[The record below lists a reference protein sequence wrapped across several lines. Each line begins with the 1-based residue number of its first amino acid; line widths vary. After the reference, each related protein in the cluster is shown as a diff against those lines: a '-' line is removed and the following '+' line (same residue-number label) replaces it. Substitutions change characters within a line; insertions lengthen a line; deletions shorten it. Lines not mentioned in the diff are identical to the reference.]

1 MVKRQEMKW
10 MDMRVKTMEVRLAD
24 TKVKIRNKEY
34 PFLLIFGVIWILVI
48 GIVLALLLYAKI
60 PYMSVFLGGF
70 SLFLIGILAYYWINA
85 VQYLNNLGLIRK
97 TFYVLYLIFLSI
109 GMMTGKVDYKDWK
122 LLTELTVMIV
132 FVDLA
137 VFQTPNILKIGRAE
151 FQHSDEIKKTIQEST
166 EIILQNIK
174 KVEKFS
180 NVIQETDDFFA
191 QRSLPSSQE
200 EYKNLLEEYL
210 KLYTQTFD
218 FSLSFFFFPLPEDE
232 KSQKRDIKK
241 QIENIAIRHRKDFSE
256 EEKENMLNLFFDG
269 KIIHIEKNKL
279 VAIPCYG
286 IFYGMIITL
295 EAKDVY
301 VDMIDASH
309 ISNLVYVFDLQVEGA
324 NIGETESNV

>member
-1 MVKRQEMKW
+1 MEIKE
-10 MDMRVKTMEVRLAD
+10 KTMKIRLAD
-24 TKVKIRNKEY
+24 PKVKIGNKEY
-34 PFLLIFGVIWILVI
+34 SFFLIFAVMWLLII
-48 GIVLALLLYAKI
+48 GIVLTLILYANI

-70 SLFLIGILAYYWINA
+70 SLFLISILAYYWVNA

-97 TFYVLYLIFLSI
+97 TFYVLYLILLSI
-109 GMMTGKVDYKDWK
+109 GVMVGKVDYNNWK

-137 VFQTPNILKIGRAE
+137 VFQTPNILKFGRAE
-151 FQHSDEIKKTIQEST
+151 FQHSDEIRKTIQENT

-180 NVIQETDDFFA
+180 SVIQETDEFFD
-191 QRSLPSSQE
+191 QKNLPTSQQ

-218 FSLSFFFFPLPEDE
+218 FSLSFFFFPLPMDE
-232 KSQKRDIKK
+232 ENKKNDVKK
-241 QIENIAIRHRKDFSE
+241 QIENIGIRHRKDFSE
-256 EEKENMLNLFFDG
+256 EEKENMLNMFLDG

-279 VAIPCYG
+279 VAIPYYG

-295 EAKDVY
+295 EAKDVH

-309 ISNLVYVFDLQVEGA
+309 IANLVYIFDLQVEDA
-324 NIGETESNV
+324 IIDENMLDM